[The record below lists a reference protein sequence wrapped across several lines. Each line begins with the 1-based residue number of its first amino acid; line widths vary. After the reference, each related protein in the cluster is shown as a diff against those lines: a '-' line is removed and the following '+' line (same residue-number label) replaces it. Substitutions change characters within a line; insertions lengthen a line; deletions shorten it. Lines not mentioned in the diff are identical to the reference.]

1 LEEHE
6 LGRKGESGHLKRKPA
21 PKLWPIHR
29 KEDVWTV
36 MPKPGPHS
44 ISRSLPLA
52 LIVRDILGFAKTA
65 KEAKNIISQ
74 GKIMV
79 DGKVRRD
86 QRFLVG
92 LMDVVSVP
100 DTKKSYRAL
109 PSGKGL
115 NLYPIS
121 GDETTF
127 KLCRIEDKT
136 VIKGGNMHL
145 DLHDGSNSMV
155 AKGNSQTTTEDPYH
169 TLDVLK
175 LSIPDRE
182 RLGRAK
188 LAVGA
193 PAIVIGGKNM
203 GKYGKVVSIEKQA
216 DKKRRDLLVTL
227 KDVNGNQ
234 FQTILDFVFILGDTE
249 SIISVPEAA

>member
-1 LEEHE
+1 

-21 PKLWPIHR
+21 PKMWPIHR
-29 KEDVWTV
+29 KEAVWTV

-44 ISRSLPLA
+44 LSRSLPLA
-52 LIVRDILGFAKTA
+52 LIVRDMLGFAKTA

-74 GKIMV
+74 GKITV

-86 QRFLVG
+86 ERFLVG
-92 LMDVVSVP
+92 LMDVISIV
-100 DTKKSYRAL
+100 DAKKSYRVL

-115 NLYPIS
+115 FLHPVDS
-121 GDETTF
+121 SDAF
-127 KLCRIEDKT
+127 KLYRIENKT
-136 VIKGGNMHL
+136 VVKGGRMHL
-145 DLHDGSNSMV
+145 DLHDGTSFLVDVSNLERPETSY
-155 AKGNSQTTTEDPYH
+155 T

-182 RLGRAK
+182 LLGHAK
-188 LAVGA
+188 LAAGA

-203 GKYGKVVSIEKQA
+203 GNYGKVVTIEKQA

-227 KDVNGNQ
+227 KDVNGDQ
-234 FQTILDFVFILGDTE
+234 FQTILDFVFIIGDAE
-249 SIISVPEAA
+249 PFISLPEAD

>member
-1 LEEHE
+1 

-29 KEDVWTV
+29 KEDVWTI

-74 GKIMV
+74 GKIIV

-86 QRFLVG
+86 ERFLVG
-92 LMDVVSVP
+92 LMDVLSIP
-100 DTKKSYRAL
+100 DAKKSYRAL
-109 PSGKGL
+109 PSRKGL
-115 NLYPIS
+115 HLYPIS
-121 GDETTF
+121 GEETTF
-127 KLCRIEDKT
+127 KLCRIENKT
-136 VIKGGNMHL
+136 VVKGGNIHL
-145 DLHDGSNSMV
+145 DLHDGSSSMITP
-155 AKGNSQTTTEDPYH
+155 GNSQTPMEEPYH
-169 TLDVLK
+169 TLDILK
-175 LSIPDRE
+175 LSIPNRE
-182 RLGRAK
+182 LLGQAK
-188 LAVGA
+188 LAAGA
-193 PAIVIGGKNM
+193 PVIVIGGQNM
-203 GKYGKVVSIEKQA
+203 GKYGKVATIEKQA

-234 FQTILDFVFILGDTE
+234 FQTILDFVFILGDTK
-249 SIISVPEAA
+249 SIISVPEVA